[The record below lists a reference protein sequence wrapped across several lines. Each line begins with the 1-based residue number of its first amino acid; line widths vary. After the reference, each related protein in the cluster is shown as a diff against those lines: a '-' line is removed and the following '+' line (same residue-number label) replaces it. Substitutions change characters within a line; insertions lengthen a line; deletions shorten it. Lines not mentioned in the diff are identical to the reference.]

1 MLRNLLYSAGGAYNA
16 YRQYKKSRT
25 SSPTGQRQKMGSRKV
40 QFRSKTK
47 RRGGR
52 GGYGQGG
59 TTTGA
64 ATVVLRSAKKQG
76 WTKSALKDISERRY
90 QTVTGTRIS
99 AGIGYQ
105 GIGIYHLLNA
115 TIMNTIKTTE
125 SSGEAS
131 KLYISK
137 AFANYKL
144 LNNSNGV
151 MQVAMY
157 FIIPRRDTIY
167 SAKTAW
173 TSGNTAQ
180 SMSGY
185 AEVLGAKPFQS
196 QEFTSMYYVKKV
208 KNIELGPGGTYNQKM
223 ICSVERSYN
232 TSLYGAEFDYIRK
245 FTGSVM
251 FVVSGFPQNDLT
263 TVTQVSSG
271 ACGLDIIE
279 EMQIS
284 YYPIQQK
291 SVLTT
296 LVDNTV
302 KAFTV
307 AGKVYTEAG
316 AAEQTGDVA

>member
-1 MLRNLLYSAGGAYNA
+1 MLYAAGGAYNA

-40 QFRSKTK
+40 QFRAKTK

-59 TTTGA
+59 TTTGSA
-64 ATVVLRSAKKQG
+64 SVVLRGAKPQG
-76 WTKSALKDISERRY
+76 WTRSALKDISERRY
-90 QTVTGTRIS
+90 QVITGHRVS

-105 GIGIYHLLNA
+105 GNT
-115 TIMNTIKTTE
+115 TISQLTTTLMNSIKTVE
-125 SSGEAS
+125 SAS
-131 KLYISK
+131 AFTKLYIAKS
-137 AFANYKL
+137 FANYKL

-151 MQVAMY
+151 VQVAMY
-157 FIIPRRDTIY
+157 FIIPRRDTDN
-167 SAKTAW
+167 SPSTLW
-173 TSGNTAQ
+173 TVGNSAQ

-185 AEVLGAKPFQS
+185 ADTLGAKPFQS
-196 QEFTSMYYVKKV
+196 QQFTANMYVKKV
-208 KNIELGPGGTYNQKM
+208 KNIELGPGGTYNQKV
-223 ICSVERSYN
+223 ICNVQRSYD
-232 TSLYGAEFDYIRK
+232 TALYNENEYLRK

-263 TVTQVSSG
+263 TTNQVSTG

-279 EMQIS
+279 EMTIS

-296 LVDNTV
+296 LVDNVV

-307 AGKVYTEAG
+307 GGRVYTEGG